1 MHRANPQLLKEL
13 GDTLASLKASVRS
26 LPFNTPPLNYAQ
38 DSNWRVRLPNKLPR
52 GFSMWEFSPQEIAAA
67 LTAIEV
73 DLMKAVP
80 IEELTNSAWNCRES
94 EQLASTVVA
103 LRAWGA
109 QVSLWV
115 CGRGILCTMLIAIQI
130 ATEIIKGLTPMER
143 ARGIE
148 SFITVAKVRDGHCR
162 VLGLNPFLFFSC
174 VWTHETV
181 ALLPT

>member
-13 GDTLASLKASVRS
+13 GDTLSSLKASVRS
-26 LPFNTPPLNYAQ
+26 LQSLSIPPLNFAQ
-38 DSNWRVRLPNKLPR
+38 DSTWRVRLPNKLPR

-115 CGRGILCTMLIAIQI
+115 CGQCCDLVDCSRDRHRDHQGPHSHGACAWNRVVHYRG
-130 ATEIIKGLTPMER
+130 EG
-143 ARGIE
+143 ARWVA
-148 SFITVAKVRDGHCR
+148 STVTH
-162 VLGLNPFLFFSC
+162 PIFSC